1 MLIDL
6 CISINDLFLGIVYKE
21 TEALKIEGFSILG
34 LPTLFA
40 VDCWYVYMSVCV
52 CVWDSGVP
60 GAGLWQNDQLSEEER
75 LLGCR

>member
-21 TEALKIEGFSILG
+21 TEALKMEGFSILG

-52 CVWDSGVP
+52 CVCETPV
-60 GAGLWQNDQLSEEER
+60 
-75 LLGCR
+75 CRVLDYDRMISLVRKRGF